1 MDKLND
7 LKLKLEQFQAKTA
20 AKEEIKALI
29 AIVLN
34 LLKKSKEEFSSLTTE
49 NLKVIKDNI
58 AYIEAFHEKQANTLD
73 SKINTATGQFDA
85 NMAELKALI
94 AKVQTIKPIDGV
106 DGVNPDP
113 KDVVP
118 LVLAK

>member
-7 LKLKLEQFQAKTA
+7 LKLKLESFQARTA
-20 AKEEIKALI
+20 AKEEIKAFITLT
-29 AIVLN
+29 LT
-34 LLKKSKEEFSSLTTE
+34 LLKKSKEEFSNLSAE
-49 NLKVIKDNI
+49 NLKTIKDSI
-58 AYIEAFHEKQANTLD
+58 AYIEAFHTKQVNTLD
-73 SKINTATGQFDA
+73 GKINTATGQFDA